1 MNEKNDNV
9 DDDKNIMGQ
18 SINNIEKSIKV
29 VLIGETSVGKTSLI
43 SLFTKGEVD
52 PDINTINEATF
63 IKKKVD
69 YKEENKII
77 SFEIQDT
84 AGKEKYPCLSIILF
98 QNTTV
103 ALIVYDLSNKKHLKK
118 LKITGWIL

>member
-1 MNEKNDNV
+1 MKQHLSRR
-9 DDDKNIMGQ
+9 KWI
-18 SINNIEKSIKV
+18 IK
-29 VLIGETSVGKTSLI
+29 
-43 SLFTKGEVD
+43 
-52 PDINTINEATF
+52 
-63 IKKKVD
+63 
-69 YKEENKII
+69 NKII

>member
-43 SLFTKGEVD
+43 SLFTKGEVA

-69 YKEENKII
+69 YKE
-77 SFEIQDT
+77 
-84 AGKEKYPCLSIILF
+84 
-98 QNTTV
+98 
-103 ALIVYDLSNKKHLKK
+103 
-118 LKITGWIL
+118 